1 MSATLFA
8 LTTEYRDAAMKLA
21 ELDMDAQTVADTLES
36 LSGELETKAQGVA
49 FMVRSLEADAAAVK
63 QWAKDAA
70 ERAKALEN
78 RAENL
83 RDYLSRCM
91 EASGIE
97 KISGPGVALS
107 WRASSAVVIDE
118 PGLIP
123 SEFMRVKPAPDPEP
137 DKKAI
142 ADAIKA
148 GAEVPGAHIESRRS
162 LQIR

>member
-1 MSATLFA
+1 MSSLFA
-8 LTTEYRDAAMKLA
+8 LTAEYRDAAMKLA

-49 FMVRSLEADAAAVK
+49 YMVRSLEADAAAVK
-63 QWAKDAA
+63 QWSKEAA

-83 RDYLSRCM
+83 RDYLARCM
-91 EASGIE
+91 EACSIE
-97 KISGPGVALS
+97 KISGPGVVLS

-123 SEFMRVKPAPDPEP
+123 AEFMRVKPAPDPEP

-142 ADAIKA
+142 AEVIKA
-148 GAEVPGAHIESRRS
+148 GAEVPGAHIEQRKS

>member
-1 MSATLFA
+1 MSTLFA

-49 FMVRSLEADAAAVK
+49 MMARSLEADAAAVK
-63 QWAKDAA
+63 QWSKDAA
-70 ERAKALEN
+70 ERAKAIEN

-83 RDYLSRCM
+83 RDYLARCM
-91 EASGIE
+91 EACGIE
-97 KISGPGVALS
+97 KISGPGVELS
-107 WRASSAVVIDE
+107 FRKSSAVVIDE

-123 SEFMRVKPAPDPEP
+123 IDYMRCKPMPDAEP

-148 GAEVPGAHIESRRS
+148 GTEVPGVHIEQRKS
-162 LQIR
+162 LQIK

>member
-1 MSATLFA
+1 MSSLFA

-21 ELDMDAQTVADTLES
+21 ELDLDAQTIADTLES
-36 LSGELETKAQGVA
+36 LSGDLEVKAQNVA
-49 FMVRSLEADAAAVK
+49 MMARSLDADAAAVK
-63 QWAKDAA
+63 QWSKDAA

-78 RAENL
+78 RAESL
-83 RDYLSRCM
+83 RDYLARCM
-91 EASGIE
+91 EACGIE
-97 KISGPGVALS
+97 KISGPGVQLS

-123 SEFMRVKPAPDPEP
+123 ADYMRVKPAPPAEP

-148 GAEVPGAHIESRRS
+148 GIEVPGAHIEQRRS
-162 LQIR
+162 LQIK